1 MPGPDVPLIDDWLA
15 ALETRHRAN
24 LTSAEFL
31 KAVRALSA
39 RYVERRAVLA
49 KRSAVDSLGKRA
61 AFASYYAPL
70 HFLTTREIIRALGP
84 PARSIRR
91 VIDFG
96 CGTGV
101 ASAAWALECE
111 PVPDIRGCD
120 VGGWAVAEAAWT
132 WRALGLR
139 GRARYGD
146 MFDETSQVCRQT
158 RQGALGFLF
167 AWSVNELDT
176 SARDR
181 LLRVLVNDRP
191 LGSSLLVIEPLAR
204 SAAPWWNEW
213 ARALAGP
220 GLRQDEWHF
229 DVPLPPAL
237 ARIDEAAGFRREHLG
252 ARSLW
257 RPAVMTRS

>member
-1 MPGPDVPLIDDWLA
+1 MPRVDEWLT
-15 ALETRHRAN
+15 ALEGRYRAD

-39 RYVERRAVLA
+39 RYVERRAVLG

-70 HFLTTREIIRALGP
+70 HFLTTREIVRALGA

-111 PVPDIRGCD
+111 PVPDIRGYD

-132 WRALGLR
+132 WRALGLQ

-146 MFDETSQVCRQT
+146 LLDETSRVCRQT
-158 RQGALGFLF
+158 RRGAIGFLF
-167 AWSVNELDT
+167 AWSINELDT

-181 LLRVLVNDRP
+181 LLRVLVGNRP
-191 LGSSLLVIEPLAR
+191 QGSSLLVIEPLAR

-229 DVPLPPAL
+229 DAPLPPAL
-237 ARIDEAAGFRREHLG
+237 ARIDEAAGFQRDYLG

-257 RPAVMTRS
+257 RPAVTHR

>member
-1 MPGPDVPLIDDWLA
+1 MSRVDDWLT
-15 ALETRHRAN
+15 ALEGRYRAD

-39 RYVERRAVLA
+39 RYVERRAALG

-70 HFLTTREIIRALGP
+70 HFLTTREIVRALGA

-91 VIDFG
+91 VIDLG

-101 ASAAWALECE
+101 ASAAWALECA
-111 PVPDIRGCD
+111 PLPDIRGYD
-120 VGGWAVAEAAWT
+120 VGGWAVREAAWT

-139 GRARYGD
+139 GRAGYAD
-146 MFDETSQVCRQT
+146 MFDETSRVCRQT
-158 RQGALGFLF
+158 RGGAVGFLF

-176 SARDR
+176 SSRDR
-181 LLRVLVNDRP
+181 LLRVLVSDRP
-191 LGSSLLVIEPLAR
+191 EGSNLLVIEPLAR

-229 DVPLPPAL
+229 DVALPPAL
-237 ARIDEAAGFRREHLG
+237 ASIDEAAGFRREHLG

-257 RPAVMTRS
+257 RPAASARA